1 MARMSPR
8 AAAARPGQ
16 PMARLWGTIVTTGR
30 RHRQAGFTLSE
41 LIVVIA
47 LGALLAGLGVPAYLS
62 YRQSAILKSGA
73 QQIVTM
79 INVARELALRIND
92 NVCVKLPSATTMT
105 YTLGGCSGTVWVGA
119 GTDSAGHMGLPD
131 GISVTA
137 TANPVFNYVGSAL
150 PAATYTVTNTQT
162 SATLTVSVALSGRV
176 TIQ

>member
-1 MARMSPR
+1 M
-8 AAAARPGQ
+8 
-16 PMARLWGTIVTTGR
+16 TVTLVV
-30 RHRQAGFTLSE
+30 LS
-41 LIVVIA
+41 
-47 LGALLAGLGVPAYLS
+47 LLVAMTVPTYLS

-92 NVCVKLPSATTMT
+92 NVCVKIPSPTTMT
-105 YTLGGCSGTVWVGA
+105 YTLGGCSGSVWVGT
-119 GTDSAGHMGLPD
+119 GTDAAGNMALPE
-131 GISVTA
+131 GVTVST

-176 TIQ
+176 TIP

>member
-1 MARMSPR
+1 M
-8 AAAARPGQ
+8 
-16 PMARLWGTIVTTGR
+16 IVSF
-30 RHRQAGFTLSE
+30 A
-41 LIVVIA
+41 V
-47 LGALLAGLGVPAYLS
+47 LGLLAAMTVPAYLS

-79 INVARELALRIND
+79 MNVARELALRVND

-105 YTLGGCSGTVWVGA
+105 YTLGGCSGTVWVGT
-119 GTDSAGHMGLPD
+119 GTDAVGNMALPE
-131 GISVTA
+131 GVTVST

-176 TIQ
+176 TIP

>member
-1 MARMSPR
+1 M
-8 AAAARPGQ
+8 
-16 PMARLWGTIVTTGR
+16 TVT
-30 RHRQAGFTLSE
+30 L
-41 LIVVIA
+41 VVLGLLIA
-47 LGALLAGLGVPAYLS
+47 LTVPTYLS

-92 NVCVKLPSATTMT
+92 NVCVKIPSPTTMT
-105 YTLGGCSGTVWVGA
+105 YTLGGCSGSVWVGT
-119 GTDSAGHMGLPD
+119 GTDAAGNMALPE
-131 GISVTA
+131 GVTVST

-176 TIQ
+176 TIP